1 MNTKTTAIS
10 LAFLSTL
17 SGAALAETSPA
28 DAARADIQ
36 KTVGFLPGFFKA
48 LPDSVLPGAW
58 AELKQFENTD
68 TALPMK
74 VKGLIG
80 LAVAAQIPSRNVIY
94 LYSRCVRANGA
105 TEAEAKEA
113 VAIAALARHWSTYFN
128 GSQLDEAAVRTE
140 TTKILEYGAKMASGK
155 APPPRPMEVTDARSA
170 QEDIKQ
176 YFGFVPGFV
185 QKFPAEAL
193 PGAWLELKTT
203 ELGETALSGKYKSL
217 ISLGVASQIPCRY
230 CVAMDTQFAKAEG
243 ATDREI
249 QEAITMAGVVRHSAT
264 LIDGL
269 QLDDKA
275 LRKDIDRMIPD
286 GPRTRLAKGR

>member
-1 MNTKTTAIS
+1 MTTKTTAIS

-17 SGAALAETSPA
+17 SSGALAETSPA

-36 KTVGFLPGFFKA
+36 KTVGFVPIFLKA

-58 AELKQFENTD
+58 SAMKHFENSE
-68 TALPMK
+68 TALPVK

-80 LAVAAQIPSRNVIY
+80 LAVAAQMPSRNVIY
-94 LYSRCVRANGA
+94 AYNRCVRANGA

-128 GSQLDEAAVRTE
+128 GAQPDEAALRAEVARM
-140 TTKILEYGAKMASGK
+140 LEYGAKMASGK
-155 APPPRPMEVTDARSA
+155 APAPRPMEATDARSA

-176 YFGFVPGFV
+176 YFGFVPSFV

-193 PGAWLELKTT
+193 PGAWSQLKNA
-203 ELGETALSGKYKSL
+203 ELGQTALPGKYKSL

-230 CVAMDTQFAKAEG
+230 CVIMDTQFAKAEG

-249 QEAITMAGVVRHSAT
+249 HEAITMAGMVRQVST
-264 LIDGL
+264 FIEGL
-269 QLDDKA
+269 QLDEKA
-275 LRKDIDRMIPD
+275 VRKDLDRMIPD
-286 GPRTRLAKGR
+286 GSKARLAKGR